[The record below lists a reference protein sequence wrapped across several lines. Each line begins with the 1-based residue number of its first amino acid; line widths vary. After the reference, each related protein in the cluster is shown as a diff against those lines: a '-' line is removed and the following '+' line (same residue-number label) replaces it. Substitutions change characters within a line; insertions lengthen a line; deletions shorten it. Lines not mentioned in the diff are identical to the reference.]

1 MSHIQKYNS
10 FANEDHE
17 ATENGYLFTNREESG
32 EISHE
37 QEEELEEDIQDT
49 IENAILALKTAVD
62 SFSSFEDTET
72 GDSAE
77 HAAKEQE
84 IITRMNGHIE
94 GLIDLMGQLK
104 GEEAREEAEE
114 SHETEEP
121 NEGNI
126 KSFQGFGFNPGA

>member
-17 ATENGYLFTNREESG
+17 ATENGYLFINQEETG